1 MTKDYVT
8 IPVEEA
14 IGLLPAGRQARIKAR
29 AKEIVAEELALRDLR
44 KLRQVTQQELAR
56 RLGSRQVYISR
67 LERRAD
73 VKLSTLKSYIEAI
86 GGELHL
92 VVTFSEGT
100 KVQIKDIGQ
109 QRDDTGVP
117 RLRRT
122 RMATT

>member
-1 MTKDYVT
+1 MTC
-8 IPVEEA
+8 
-14 IGLLPAGRQARIKAR
+14 
-29 AKEIVAEELALRDLR
+29 

-92 VVTFSEGT
+92 VVTFPEGT

-122 RMATT
+122 RIATT